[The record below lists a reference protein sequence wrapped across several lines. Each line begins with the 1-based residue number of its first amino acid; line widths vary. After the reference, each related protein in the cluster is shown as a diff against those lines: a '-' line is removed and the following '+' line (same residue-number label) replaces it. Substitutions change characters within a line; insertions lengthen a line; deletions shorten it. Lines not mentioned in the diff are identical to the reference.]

1 MAIDNAHFEKVRDNI
16 VGKDRERIGIGTLS
30 EKTLHIILKNYY
42 QPDED
47 KQEIPIEGY
56 VADIFTGTEVIE
68 IQTGQF
74 NRMREKLKAFLPLYP
89 VTIVY
94 PISNERF
101 LRWID
106 VETGEIS
113 KGRKSPK
120 KENPYIIFPEL
131 YKIKAFLK
139 NPNLRIK
146 IAVLDMEEYKLL
158 NGWGE
163 QKKNNASKFDRIPL
177 RLVREYDVERVEDYL
192 QFLPI
197 DLPEQFTVKELA
209 KKVKCTEKQA
219 SVTMNILHEMEV
231 VMRVGKKGNA
241 YVYECNV

>member
-1 MAIDNAHFEKVRDNI
+1 MAIDNIHFEKIRDSI
-16 VGKDRERIGIGTLS
+16 LGKDRERMGIGTLS

-42 QPDED
+42 QPDID

-56 VADIFTGTEVIE
+56 VADIFTGTEIVE

-94 PISNERF
+94 PISNERW
-101 LRWID
+101 LKWID
-106 VETGEIS
+106 EETGEIS

-120 KENPYIIFPEL
+120 KENPYLIFPEL
-131 YKIKAFLK
+131 YKIKSFLK
-139 NPNLRIK
+139 DPNLRIK
-146 IAVLDMEEYKLL
+146 IAVLDIEEYKLL
-158 NGWGE
+158 NGWGK

-177 RLVREYDVERVEDYL
+177 RLVKEYDVERAEDYL

-197 DLPEQFTVKELA
+197 DLPEQFTVKELS
-209 KKVKCTEKQA
+209 KLTKCSQTQA
-219 SVTMNILHEMEV
+219 QVTMNILHDVEV
-231 VMRVGKKGNA
+231 VKRVGKKGKA
-241 YVYECNV
+241 YLYESNL

>member
-1 MAIDNAHFEKVRDNI
+1 MAIDNIHFEKIRDSI
-16 VGKDRERIGIGTLS
+16 LGKDRERMGIGTLS

-42 QPDED
+42 QPDID

-56 VADIFTGTEVIE
+56 VADIFTGTEIVE

-94 PISNERF
+94 PISNERW
-101 LRWID
+101 LKWID
-106 VETGEIS
+106 EETGEIS

-120 KENPYIIFPEL
+120 KENPYLIFPEL

-139 NPNLRIK
+139 DPNLRIK
-146 IAVLDMEEYKLL
+146 IAVLDIEEYKLL
-158 NGWGE
+158 NGWGK

-177 RLVREYDVERVEDYL
+177 RLVKEYDVERAEDYL

-197 DLPEQFTVKELA
+197 DLPEQFTVKELS
-209 KKVKCTEKQA
+209 KLTKCSQTQA
-219 SVTMNILHEMEV
+219 QVTMNILHDVEV
-231 VMRVGKKGNA
+231 VKRVGKKGKA
-241 YVYECNV
+241 YLYESNL